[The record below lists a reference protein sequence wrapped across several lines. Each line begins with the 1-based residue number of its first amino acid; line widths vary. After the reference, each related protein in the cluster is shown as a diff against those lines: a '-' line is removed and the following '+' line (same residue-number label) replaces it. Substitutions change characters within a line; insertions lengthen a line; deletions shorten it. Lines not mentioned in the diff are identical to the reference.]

1 MREGADQ
8 RQSGKSSVKKT
19 GTQRKNCMR
28 CVDFQA
34 FIKSGYGIIV
44 GMRTIYDFS
53 LAQAEKMLADLGQKP
68 YRAKQLYNWL
78 YRKRA
83 ESFDEMSDLPA
94 SLIEQLQQSY
104 AVMPLRLLDK
114 QVAKDRTSKYLFELQ
129 DGSTIE
135 TVLMHFNFGK
145 SVCVSSQVGCNM
157 GCAFCASGLLKKQRD
172 LTAGEMVG
180 QIMYI
185 QKELDAEGE
194 RVDNVVVMGTGEPF
208 DNYDN
213 VMDFC
218 SVINSD
224 HGLAIGA
231 RHITISTCGIVP
243 RIREFAR
250 GHYQYNLAVSL
261 HAPTDELRRQL
272 MPVDKAYPLNE
283 LMDALKEYSEG
294 NHRRLTFEYILLKG
308 VNDSQKDAETLAGL
322 IRGMNAYVN
331 LIPYNEVDEHGFRTT
346 DERAAL
352 HFYDWIMKNGVK
364 ATLRSRHGEDIDA
377 ACGQLRA
384 KHERSR

>member
-1 MREGADQ
+1 
-8 RQSGKSSVKKT
+8 
-19 GTQRKNCMR
+19 
-28 CVDFQA
+28 
-34 FIKSGYGIIV
+34 
-44 GMRTIYDFS
+44 
-53 LAQAEKMLADLGQKP
+53 MLKAHGQKP

-83 ESFDEMSDLPA
+83 ASFEEMSDLPA
-94 SLIEQLQQSY
+94 SLIEALSQEYLL
-104 AVMPLRLLDK
+104 MPVKLLDK
-114 QVAKDRTSKYLFELQ
+114 QVARDRTAKYLFELE
-129 DGSTIE
+129 DGATIE

-172 LTAGEMVG
+172 LTAGEIVG

-194 RVDNVVVMGTGEPF
+194 RVDNIVVMGTGEPF
-208 DNYDN
+208 DNYEN

-218 SVINSD
+218 AVVNSD
-224 HGLAIGA
+224 HGLSIGA

-243 RIREFAR
+243 RIYEFAQ

-261 HAPTDELRRQL
+261 HAPNDELRRSL
-272 MPVDKAYPLNE
+272 MPVDRAYPLDE
-283 LMDALKEYSEG
+283 LMKALKTYSED

-308 VNDSQKDAETLAGL
+308 VNDSDEDAKQLADL

-331 LIPYNEVDEHGFRTT
+331 LIPYNEVDENGFKTT
-346 DERAAL
+346 DERRAL
-352 HFYDWIMKNGVK
+352 HFYDVIMKNGVK
-364 ATLRSRHGEDIDA
+364 ATLRSRHGDDIDA

-384 KHERSR
+384 RHERNKE

>member
-1 MREGADQ
+1 MQ
-8 RQSGKSSVKKT
+8 
-19 GTQRKNCMR
+19 
-28 CVDFQA
+28 
-34 FIKSGYGIIV
+34 
-44 GMRTIYDFS
+44 TIYDLPLS
-53 LAQAEKMLADLGQKP
+53 KMEEMLKAHGQKP

-83 ESFDEMSDLPA
+83 ESFEEMSDLPA
-94 SLIEQLQQSY
+94 SLIEALSQEYLL
-104 AVMPLRLLDK
+104 MPVKLLDK
-114 QVAKDRTSKYLFELQ
+114 QVARDRTAKYLFELE
-129 DGSTIE
+129 DGATIE

-172 LTAGEMVG
+172 LTAGEIVG

-194 RVDNVVVMGTGEPF
+194 RVDNIVVMGTGEPF
-208 DNYDN
+208 DNYEN

-218 SVINSD
+218 AVVNSD
-224 HGLAIGA
+224 HGLSIGA

-243 RIREFAR
+243 RIYEFAQ

-261 HAPTDELRRQL
+261 HAPNDELRRSL
-272 MPVDKAYPLNE
+272 MPVDRAYPLDE
-283 LMDALKEYSEG
+283 LMKALKTYSED

-308 VNDSQKDAETLAGL
+308 VNDSDEDAKQLADL

-331 LIPYNEVDEHGFRTT
+331 LIPYNEVDENGFKTT
-346 DERAAL
+346 DERRAL
-352 HFYDWIMKNGVK
+352 HFYDVIMKNGVK
-364 ATLRSRHGEDIDA
+364 ATLRSRHGDDIDA

-384 KHERSR
+384 RHERNKE

>member
-1 MREGADQ
+1 MQ
-8 RQSGKSSVKKT
+8 
-19 GTQRKNCMR
+19 
-28 CVDFQA
+28 
-34 FIKSGYGIIV
+34 
-44 GMRTIYDFS
+44 TIYD
-53 LAQAEKMLADLGQKP
+53 LPLKKAEEMLAAHGQKP
-68 YRAKQLYNWL
+68 YRARQLYSWL

-83 ESFDEMSDLPA
+83 DHFEEMSDLPQT
-94 SLIEQLQQSY
+94 LLEQLSQEY
-104 AVMPLRLLDK
+104 DIMPVKLLEK
-114 QVAKDRTSKYLFELQ
+114 QVARDLTAKYLFELS

-185 QKELDAEGE
+185 QKELDHEGE
-194 RVDNVVVMGTGEPF
+194 RVDNIVVMGTGEPF

-218 SVINSD
+218 TVVNSD
-224 HGLAIGA
+224 LGLSIGA

-243 RIREFAR
+243 KIMEFAA

-261 HAPTDELRRQL
+261 HAPNDELRRQL
-272 MPVDKAYPLNE
+272 MPVDKAYPLSE
-283 LMDALKEYSEG
+283 LMKALRSYSED

-308 VNDSQKDAETLAGL
+308 VNDSDDHARELADL

-346 DERAAL
+346 DEKTAL
-352 HFYDWIMKNGVK
+352 RFYDVIMKNGVK
-364 ATLRSRHGEDIDA
+364 ATLRSRHGDDIDA

-384 KHERSR
+384 RHERNSQ